1 MKEKAVFNWS
11 GGKDS
16 TLALYK
22 ALRECDFEVIA
33 LLTTLNE
40 KYNRISMHGVRT
52 VLLKQQAES
61 IGIPLRKIMLPEMAD
76 MDTYTAIMGRET
88 AELKKEGVSAFIYG
102 DLFLE
107 DIRKYREKQLS
118 GSGIRPEFPIWNYPT
133 RQAAH
138 DFINLGFKAVL
149 TSVDASKLDKTF
161 AGRPFNESLLSD
173 LPPGVDPCGE
183 NGEFHTFVFDGP
195 IFSKPVSFSL
205 GETIHKTYQLKDKSL
220 SSGFYFKDLV
230 PENYQPS
237 T

>member
-22 ALRECDFEVIA
+22 VLKECDFEVVS

-40 KYNRISMHGVRT
+40 KYNRISMHGVRA
-52 VLLKQQAES
+52 LLLEQQAES
-61 IGIPLRKIMLPEMAD
+61 IGIPLRKIMLPEIAD
-76 MDTYTAIMGRET
+76 MDTYTAIMGKET
-88 AELKKEGVSAFIYG
+88 AELKKKGVSAFIYG

-118 GSGIRPEFPIWNYPT
+118 GSGIRPEFPVWNYPT

-161 AGRPFNESLLSD
+161 AGRLFDKSLLLD

-205 GETIHKTYQLKDKSL
+205 GETLHKTYKLKDKSL
-220 SSGFYFKDLV
+220 SSGFYFTDIV
-230 PENYQPS
+230 PE
-237 T
+237 